1 MANTTTI
8 KFVGQFDSSGITKG
22 LQEIKKQM
30 SNTHIGEDL
39 RKQLETAL
47 NKVEANI
54 PALEKMS
61 AKGEFNEKELIAYQK
76 LIQEVS
82 KDMANLNKVAS
93 EADFTK
99 NFSAA
104 DNAKLEQ
111 FKKQL
116 ADIENKLK
124 TTRKEILDN
133 FSKTK
138 EGQING
144 KNNATLNGFIERLIS
159 VPPDQIENKLEEIV
173 KDVESQAENT
183 VQKLKQDFATKAN
196 KNKIHKEDFINLIF
210 GENSGVTFK
219 EGKVLDNNKDNTK
232 IGARTV
238 YNQIR
243 EEILALKEDANSADI
258 EEILNKYHAFIEEYF
273 NVPEGKQSV
282 LANIITPEIIEHLKN
297 LSEHIPELKQ
307 ALGEEGLKLLAEGE
321 AEKVRITAEQTAF
334 MKQTLDELVATGK
347 ITKEQAEAVA
357 KALGLLNEQAE
368 KGKNQ
373 IGAEK
378 AQADALSATFGSL
391 AHRIESAVSAM
402 AIFNKSVQ
410 IMRQAIRSVEELDAA
425 FTQIAIVSEQS
436 NESAWK
442 MFDSFNKLA
451 KQYSITTK
459 DLTEGAKLFYQQGL
473 SAADT
478 MKMVEAST
486 VSAALGEVTM
496 TEAANTLTAAIQG
509 YNESAAVAMDYTDK
523 IAMVGAVSAADF
535 NELSAAMEKTA
546 SSAYTAGIDFDH
558 LLGYLGKMIEVT
570 REAPANLG
578 TAMKTIIA
586 RFEDMKKDPAKAL
599 EDGISFNKVEEALR
613 TLGISMRDTA
623 GEFRPLQEVFT
634 ELGMQWE
641 SLTRNQQAYI
651 ATVAAGS
658 RQQSRFLAM
667 MNNFDRTLELI
678 AEAQNSAGAAARQ
691 YATYQDS
698 IAAAQARLTASWE
711 KFYSKIVD
719 NDAIK
724 FAINGL
730 ASLVEALSKV
740 PPAITAIGT
749 AFGALSLQ
757 SLLQSKGGLIKIIGS
772 LLGATDDSKQY
783 EIYGLNAIQKFIT
796 GFQKGLNN
804 SGIDDAL
811 KEKLGPA
818 ISEGTA
824 EAVKGLGNLA
834 QGAKSTGSAFDIL
847 KGKIIG
853 AGTALK
859 SLMANPVLL
868 AIGAA
873 IAIVAALG
881 YAIYKAS
888 QKANDAAKE
897 VKKLNKEIDEL
908 NSKSKNQKDLINSYE
923 ELTRKAKRSEEEQK
937 QLNSVIDQISE
948 TYKNA
953 NVYIDEYGNRH
964 LTNVEALKQENKQL
978 DDNIKKLKLEALAAQ
993 EAFLATNSSQWT
1005 QENTTDAGLS
1015 SDFYSKW
1022 NTAVG
1027 SGAADAALQSI
1038 ETQLREQLPNTIK
1051 DGITEK
1057 TINTLEDIFSQYA
1070 PDFDIDNSKIKE
1082 SISELTDL
1090 EEIINAVRKAYV
1102 DAYKASENFGQAQL
1116 VIDQELQRINID
1128 RWALN
1133 FEVDPKQS
1141 GLKAAFIDMLRAL
1154 PVEQFKLVG
1163 DNLKQSFEESL
1174 QQLSE
1179 PKEIL
1184 KAQNFIT
1191 DAVKGS
1197 FEANKIFDEARKAG
1211 VNLSGEFLNSM
1222 QLTLRE
1228 REKQL
1233 KENVVAAVNNI
1244 FGGIDVSNNPI
1255 FDQEGITQK
1264 QAERIVSH
1272 AEFIKN
1278 NSKLNNIANNS
1289 FLRRLSPE
1297 MEEIDKLIENAIKNG
1312 TTDGLNEGIEEFKQ
1326 KVSQENGL
1334 IPTEIFYNYTEQ
1346 QLQGVVDQII
1356 LGLENS
1362 LTEAKETLANY
1373 KEFLNLDVGES
1384 LSNDQ
1389 YSELQSIFGNLTSQ
1403 YIEINKEG
1411 KEYLTIAGKTALL
1424 EKQKEKTLEIIDKL
1438 YKANNE
1444 KIEEIHKNE
1453 KLTNDQK
1460 ANQIQKLNRQNEL
1473 LEKQK
1478 RTVEDIDNL
1487 SKSTAAQTNI
1497 SLADKY
1503 YKDLEVIKQAQKEA
1517 QVMNGRINRETYNS
1531 LLSIDSA
1538 YVNYVN
1544 KRITGEGAIYEA
1556 TAENLK
1562 NIEDLRTS
1570 SYQHEVDLEKE
1581 SLQRKIDSLDSEIA
1595 YFESIVNDE
1604 AYFQTKTTQ
1613 EANRKEYESNVQKLN
1628 DILNDE
1634 EEASNDTLE
1643 NQQNEYNQAL
1653 TGQSKFADEYLKQVF
1668 EMYDQAGAKHND
1680 YIDAVE
1686 SGSHYY
1692 SDSHI
1697 IKPIKPKPIVV
1708 EPVVKIKNVEEE
1720 EEKPAEGED
1729 DFTQEWARKYL
1740 ERAKKARDRLQAQ
1753 LNQLDVLAPDF
1764 EIPTGSGK
1772 EFEDEL
1778 EKITKTVEDLANA
1791 LEDLD
1796 KLLKDIRKDLKDISA
1811 DYNPFLEI
1819 FEEWEHEWDYYYN
1832 IKNLIDE
1839 ISKKRTFLD
1848 NIVSGDYASAE
1859 EKSRAREAQIGNTL
1873 AGMAANDT
1881 YITSLR
1887 AGLSQRA
1894 NNIMENYG
1902 KYYKIDPD
1910 SLMIYQT
1917 DKNLNSIKELINLR
1931 KQEEYELKKI
1941 NNVQEND
1948 LNLTE
1953 AKKEALEIEKGAYE
1967 DIDSTLENVNETLT
1981 DYYKEWTDQDGNF
1994 HVETRVTNLL
2004 KGSAA
2009 DQVDEAI
2016 DTINEEIKSR
2026 QDRIQEIEVQ
2036 LDLKGWEIDK
2046 LEEYVDDMEDAAS
2059 SYLEMRNTLFDTIA
2073 QQQEFVQQLAEARQ
2087 YYIDTAIDMQQKL
2100 YDAIVENYQKEINE
2114 KKKQYDYLKQLD
2126 QDYLRSIRD
2135 NISKER
2141 QIREDANKQKSY
2153 QQNIQRAQLL
2163 QMDTSGSFR
2172 SELAALNKEIET
2184 QRQDLYDDLVD
2195 KQVQALEKEIDK
2207 RHELYDKEVAALEER
2222 LNYMQ
2227 ENAILL
2233 WEMVNDIVSRGSEA
2247 MMATLENTSEYIN
2260 SNDLQRME
2268 MRNAWEQEALDT
2280 YKAVEG
2286 GFITTM
2292 NTMVAMADDFANT
2305 KYPEIQQAID
2315 EYAEVFDE
2323 TKGIIEAYNAAMS
2336 EYSKAIGEGKTELDA
2351 YNAAMQRAG
2360 EILGTSAEEAAEK
2373 LGLGIDDI
2381 KEAFQEGIGDIFSK
2395 NSDLFDKGSTV
2406 FQGILD
2412 DFMETWNDKTYKLTG
2427 YSENWKD
2434 TIDYL
2439 QQETAEHID
2448 ELRGYYD
2455 EEGWARE
2462 EMIGS
2467 IEEYNEQ
2474 LQSTTNEMYQDFI
2487 DERDRYRNE
2496 LEGII
2501 ADIQARISDA
2511 IGNAAQAIQD
2521 AANNIQFNSPQPTYE
2536 PSGSAE
2542 STYTPTPT
2550 KPDTGIPTEEPK
2562 YHGYEAIAA
2571 NTYGGP
2577 TYRISGSGG
2586 YSNGGTRSQLEK
2598 AFQDYVK
2605 MKRRQYPEFNYSNFK
2620 VYKQGGFA
2628 DFTGP
2633 AWLDGTKSQPEAIL
2647 NAKQTRL
2654 FTSMV
2659 SSLEKASNNS
2669 NINSALGSSYN
2680 IGDINTNINVEKLDN
2695 ETDIDRVAKQVE
2707 NRIMKSIRNRVSIA
2721 VA

>member
-1 MANTTTI
+1 MANYTQNI
-8 KFVGQFDSSGITKG
+8 KFTGQFDTSQITKG
-22 LQEIKKQM
+22 LQDIKKQL
-30 SNTHIGEDL
+30 SNNHIGEDL
-39 RKQLETAL
+39 RKELETAL

-54 PALEKMS
+54 PALEKI
-61 AKGEFNEKELIAYQK
+61 AGKGDYNKKDLQAFQK
-76 LIQEVS
+76 LLQEVS
-82 KDMANLNKVAS
+82 KDMLALNKLAS
-93 EADFTK
+93 EADFSASFSEIDLNKIK
-99 NFSAA
+99 NFENQLNEVENKVKTLKKEIIKSVE
-104 DNAKLEQ
+104 DNSETKIEVGMEAIID
-111 FKKQL
+111 QL
-116 ADIENKLK
+116 LSINPNDIEK
-124 TTRKEILDN
+124 RFD
-133 FSKTK
+133 
-138 EGQING
+138 
-144 KNNATLNGFIERLIS
+144 
-159 VPPDQIENKLEEIV
+159 EIV
-173 KDVESQAENT
+173 EETVNKSEQAKQEIEQALAGRSKAFKQNSDVIEFLYG
-183 VQKLKQDFATKAN
+183 K
-196 KNKIHKEDFINLIF
+196 
-210 GENSGVTFK
+210 NSGVSINRGFGGKAVEALQQAK
-219 EGKVLDNNKDNTK
+219 EAIQNLNKGEDVENASKKLEKLYQLVTGTGEFEGAFNNPNGIKSAFEGIVSTIQSGNFDK
-232 IGARTV
+232 IKELLPT
-238 YNQIR
+238 
-243 EEILALKEDANSADI
+243 LKEFSEQKFSYI
-258 EEILNKYHAFIEEYF
+258 EEADNERIKIATELSTFLNER
-273 NVPEGKQSV
+273 
-282 LANIITPEIIEHLKN
+282 LLN
-297 LSEHIPELKQ
+297 LSN
-307 ALGEEGLKLLAEGE
+307 
-321 AEKVRITAEQTAF
+321 
-334 MKQTLDELVATGK
+334 TGQL
-347 ITKEQAEAVA
+347 TKEQIELITQSLNSMNG
-357 KALGLLNEQAE
+357 KLNEGADTLDKE
-368 KGKNQ
+368 ETQ
-373 IGAEK
+373 IK
-378 AQADALSATFGSL
+378 AINETFGTL
-391 AHRIESAVSAM
+391 AHRIESTISAM
-402 AIFNKSVQ
+402 AVFNRSMQIVRSAINSVK
-410 IMRQAIRSVEELDAA
+410 ELDAA

-436 NESAWK
+436 SEEAWK
-442 MFDSFNKLA
+442 MFDSFNSLA

-691 YATYQDS
+691 YEIIQDS
-698 IAAAQARLTASWE
+698 VAAAQNRLAASWE

-719 NDAIK
+719 NDTIK

-730 ASLVEALSKV
+730 ASLVDALSKV

-783 EIYGLNAIQKFIT
+783 EVYGLNAIQKFIN

-804 SGIDDAL
+804 SGIDDAI

-834 QGAKSTGSAFDIL
+834 EGAKKTGSAFDIL

-923 ELTRKAKRSEEEQK
+923 ELTRKVKRSEEEQK

-964 LTNVEALKQENKQL
+964 LTNVEVLKQENKQL
-978 DDNIKKLKLEALAAQ
+978 DNNIKKLKLEALAAQ

-1022 NTAVG
+1022 NMAVG

-1038 ETQLREQLPNTIK
+1038 ETQLREQLPSTIK

-1163 DNLKQSFEESL
+1163 DNLKKSFEESL

-1191 DAVKGS
+1191 DALKGS
-1197 FEANKIFDEARKAG
+1197 FEANKIFDEAKKAG
-1211 VNLSGEFLNSM
+1211 IKLSNEFLNNM
-1222 QLTLRE
+1222 QFTLKE
-1228 REKQL
+1228 REKEL
-1233 KENVVAAVNNI
+1233 KESTIAAVSNI
-1244 FGGIDVSNNPI
+1244 FGGIDVSNNSI
-1255 FDQEGITQK
+1255 FNQKDSITQK
-1264 QAERIVSH
+1264 QAEKIVSQ

-1278 NSKLNNIANNS
+1278 NSKYSDTLNN
-1289 FLRRLSPE
+1289 LYLEDLSP
-1297 MEEIDKLIENAIKNG
+1297 MMDKIDNAVEEAIKNG
-1312 TTDGLNEGIEEFKQ
+1312 ST
-1326 KVSQENGL
+1326 NGL
-1334 IPTEIFYNYTEQ
+1334 RESAKIWEQ
-1346 QLQGVVDQII
+1346 EVAANKGIASPATTLFTKYVDQELHGVVDQII
-1356 LGLENS
+1356 IELENS
-1362 LTEAKETLANY
+1362 LSNARETLFHY

-1384 LSNDQ
+1384 LSDEQ
-1389 YSELQSIFGNLTSQ
+1389 YADIQSIFGNLTSQ

-1424 EKQKEKTLEIIDKL
+1424 EKQREKSVEIIDKL

-1444 KIEEIHKNE
+1444 KIKEVIENE
-1453 KLTNDQK
+1453 NLTNDQK
-1460 ANQIQKLNRQNEL
+1460 ANQIQKIERQNDLLQKQKNTLEEIEDLNR
-1473 LEKQK
+1473 
-1478 RTVEDIDNL
+1478 
-1487 SKSTAAQTNI
+1487 SATAQINI
-1497 SLADKY
+1497 SIADKY

-1517 QVMNGRINRETYNS
+1517 QLMNGRINRDTYNS

-1544 KRITGEGAIYEA
+1544 KRMTGEGAIYEA

-1604 AYFQTKTTQ
+1604 AYFQTETTK
-1613 EANRKEYESNVQKLN
+1613 EANRKEYESNVTKLN
-1628 DILNDE
+1628 DILKDE

-1653 TGQSKFADEYLKQVF
+1653 IGQSKFADEYLKQNF
-1668 EMYDQAGAKHND
+1668 EMVDQAGAKWND
-1680 YIDAVE
+1680 YVDALE
-1686 SGSHYY
+1686 NNSHYD
-1692 SDSHI
+1692 SDSHV
-1697 IKPIKPKPIVV
+1697 IKPIKPKPITV
-1708 EPVVKIKNVEEE
+1708 EPVVEIKKVKTEDENLE
-1720 EEKPAEGED
+1720 EGED
-1729 DFTQEWARKYL
+1729 DFNQEWAKKYL
-1740 ERAKKARDRLQAQ
+1740 ERATKARDKLQAQ
-1753 LNQLDVLAPDF
+1753 LEQLDVLAPDF
-1764 EIPTGSGK
+1764 EIPSGSGGK
-1772 EFEDEL
+1772 EL
-1778 EKITKTVEDLANA
+1778 EKELEALTKVAEDLSKA

-1796 KLLKDIRKDLKDISA
+1796 DLLKDIRRDLKDITI
-1811 DYNPFLEI
+1811 DYNPFTDL
-1819 FEEWEHEWDYYYN
+1819 FEAWEAEWDYYYN
-1832 IKNLIDE
+1832 IKNLIKQLDTQSTFIDNV
-1839 ISKKRTFLD
+1839 ISA
-1848 NIVSGDYASAE
+1848 DYASAQ
-1859 EKSRAREAQIGNTL
+1859 EKLNAYDAKVGNIT
-1873 AGMAANDT
+1873 GKIAANDA
-1881 YITSLR
+1881 YITTLR
-1887 AGLSQRA
+1887 AGIAKQA
-1894 NNIMENYG
+1894 
-1902 KYYKIDPD
+1902 
-1910 SLMIYQT
+1910 
-1917 DKNLNSIKELINLR
+1917 KELESEFN
-1931 KQEEYELKKI
+1931 QYY
-1941 NNVQEND
+1941 NVDNRMGGWQIFQRD
-1948 LNLTE
+1948 TTLGDW
-1953 AKKEALEIEKGAYE
+1953 EK
-1967 DIDSTLENVNETLT
+1967 
-1981 DYYKEWTDQDGNF
+1981 
-1994 HVETRVTNLL
+1994 
-2004 KGSAA
+2004 
-2009 DQVDEAI
+2009 
-2016 DTINEEIKSR
+2016 TINEVKRYSFELSKLINTQENELNLLEANQQALEQERSAYESILSTVDSLIDSLGNNEDITVDLSELEGIKVELQAAIDDESVENIKEQVR
-2026 QDRIQEIEVQ
+2026 NLNDYIQELNIK
-2036 LDLKGWEIDK
+2036 LDLNDNVVEKGLEEGYERLKDEIDD
-2046 LEEYVDDMEDAAS
+2046 LQDLID
-2059 SYLEMRNTLFDTIA
+2059 TLNEKIA
-2073 QQQEFVQQLAEARQ
+2073 EQQELLQQLSEI
-2087 YYIDTAIDMQQKL
+2087 YNMYVDTAIDTQQEL
-2100 YDAIVENYQKEINE
+2100 YNAIVEQYQDEINE

-2126 QDYLRSIRD
+2126 NDYLKAVKD
-2135 NISKER
+2135 NIDKER
-2141 QIREDANKQKSY
+2141 KAREDANKQQDFQK
-2153 QQNIQRAQLL
+2153 NLQRAQLL
-2163 QMDTSGSFR
+2163 QQDTSGAYR
-2172 SELAALNKEIET
+2172 NELANLNKEIEN

-2195 KQVQALEKEIDK
+2195 KQVEALEKEIEK
-2207 RHELYDKEVAALEER
+2207 RHELYDLEVSAMEER
-2222 LNYMQ
+2222 LAYMQ

-2233 WEMVNDIVSRGSEA
+2233 WEMVNNIVAGGTNE
-2247 MMATLENTSEYIN
+2247 MMATLENTTNYIN
-2260 SNDLQRME
+2260 QNELAKERQRRQWELNTQATYKGVIEGEIDMLQR
-2268 MRNAWEQEALDT
+2268 R
-2280 YKAVEG
+2280 
-2286 GFITTM
+2286 
-2292 NTMVAMADDFANT
+2292 
-2305 KYPEIQQAID
+2305 ID
-2315 EYAEVFDE
+2315 RAKE
-2323 TKGIIEAYNAAMS
+2323 
-2336 EYSKAIGEGKTELDA
+2336 ELDA
-2351 YNAAMQRAG
+2351 YEELQDAIELSTATYSESQAILQQENADFQIIMNEFMQTWTTM
-2360 EILGTSAEEAAEK
+2360 TS
-2373 LGLGIDDI
+2373 D
-2381 KEAFQEGIGDIFSK
+2381 
-2395 NSDLFDKGSTV
+2395 
-2406 FQGILD
+2406 
-2412 DFMETWNDKTYKLTG
+2412 LTG
-2427 YSENWKD
+2427 YNESWAVTLSNIKTAMEKD
-2434 TIDYL
+2434 IKALD
-2439 QQETAEHID
+2439 AMGD
-2448 ELRGYYD
+2448 EG
-2455 EEGWARE
+2455 
-2462 EMIGS
+2462 GS
-2467 IEEYNEQ
+2467 IFLLNDKLKQ
-2474 LQSTTNEMYQDFI
+2474 LANEMYDEFI
-2487 DERDRYRNE
+2487 RERENYKNSLDSTINEIEVRITAAIDR
-2496 LEGII
+2496 
-2501 ADIQARISDA
+2501 
-2511 IGNAAQAIQD
+2511 AANAIQD
-2521 AANNIQFNSPQPTYE
+2521 KANNIRFNDVTPQSN
-2536 PSGSAE
+2536 SGVG
-2542 STYTPTPT
+2542 TTPTSSINPTNPNAGNPT
-2550 KPDTGIPTEEPK
+2550 KEPAKKYKIQVEFSGQKTTGGKVTIHKLLDGFTSPE
-2562 YHGYEAIAA
+2562 EAIAA
-2571 NTYGGP
+2571 AEAY
-2577 TYRISGSGG
+2577 IEKMAK
-2586 YSNGGTRSQLEK
+2586 QLK
-2598 AFQDYVK
+2598 LMSWGKGQLNPVA
-2605 MKRRQYPEFNYSNFK
+2605 
-2620 VYKQGGFA
+2620 YKQGGFA

-2633 AWLDGTKSQPEAIL
+2633 AWLDGTKSNPEAVL
-2647 NAKQTRL
+2647 NAKQTKL

-2659 SSLEKASNNS
+2659 SSLERTAANNS
-2669 NINSALGSSYN
+2669 NINSVLGSSYN

-2695 ETDIDRVAKQVE
+2695 ETDIDRVARQVE
-2707 NRIMKSIRNRVSIA
+2707 NRIMKSIRNRVVVS